1 VSARPPSPTPEG
13 EDAHSGALVERQS
26 REFGVRLLR
35 LRRAAGL
42 TQKQLAERLG
52 VRQPTVSRF
61 EAGRDMPTP
70 GMLRRLA
77 DALGFP
83 EQTRRELE
91 DRLAELRI
99 EVRAARLL
107 LRQGAGTVQLQI
119 GQREAHATRVWSYHH
134 ALVPGLLQ
142 TADYT
147 REMAAV
153 LDPEIEVDVE
163 EFVSARQDRQRL
175 LLDPARSFRF
185 LVTEAALRARVAP
198 VPVLRAQVRRLLAL
212 VGGFNHLEVGV
223 VPSITPLTAWTL
235 TGFDIIG
242 DHVEVGYLTGS
253 VIIRDPR
260 DVDMY
265 RRLFDLLD
273 AQAVHGEAL
282 VMLLS
287 DVDRWLAS
295 LPE

>member
-1 VSARPPSPTPEG
+1 VTARPPSPTPEG
-13 EDAHSGALVERQS
+13 EDAHSGAIVERQR

-35 LRRAAGL
+35 LRHAAGL
-42 TQKQLAERLG
+42 TQRQLAERLD

-70 GMLRRLA
+70 EMLRRLA
-77 DALGFP
+77 DALGSP
-83 EQTRRELE
+83 EETRRELE

-107 LRQGAGTVQLQI
+107 LRQGAGAVQFQI
-119 GQREAHATRVWSYHH
+119 GQREAHATSVWSYHH

-198 VPVLRAQVRRLLAL
+198 VPVLRAQVRRVLAL
-212 VGGFNHLEVGV
+212 VGGFNHLAVGV
-223 VPSITPLTAWTL
+223 VPSTTPLTAWTL

-282 VMLLS
+282 VTLLS
-287 DVDRWLAS
+287 DVDTWLAS

>member
-1 VSARPPSPTPEG
+1 VTARPPSPTPEG

-26 REFGVRLLR
+26 RELGVRLLR
-35 LRRAAGL
+35 LRHAAGL
-42 TQKQLAERLG
+42 TQRQLAERLD

-61 EAGRDMPTP
+61 ESGRDMPTP

-83 EQTRRELE
+83 EETRRELE

-107 LRQGAGTVQLQI
+107 LRQGAGAVQLQI
-119 GQREAHATRVWSYHH
+119 GQREAHATSVWSYHH

-142 TADYT
+142 TPDYT

-153 LDPEIEVDVE
+153 LDPEIGVDVE

-185 LVTEAALRARVAP
+185 LVTEAALQARVAP
-198 VPVLRAQVRRLLAL
+198 VPVLRAQVRRVLAL

-223 VPSITPLTAWTL
+223 VPSITPLNAWTL

-242 DHVEVGYLTGS
+242 EHVEVGYLTGS

-282 VMLLS
+282 VTLLS
-287 DVDRWLAS
+287 DVDSWLAS